1 LPKRP
6 RESFFGVELLRK
18 KDWKLIAA
26 FKSKYIDLLRKYYY
40 VGGMPEAVDEYIQTK
55 DAKTGC

>member
-1 LPKRP
+1 M
-6 RESFFGVELLRK
+6 ELLRK